1 MSVPGPNKGKKIIAT
16 GGWRKAGTPAN
27 NRPIANQPI
36 PTPAPQVKSEQPQ
49 HPPSLLNKVKSAV
62 EAYASRGITQDK
74 RCDEETK
81 KVRSISCHGDSERG
95 IAPCEFRRDSKV
107 EEGRFY
113 CGECG
118 CGDRA
123 ATWLNAKQPEDY
135 TKLDFPKVVCPLNMP
150 GFSNY
155 TPASEETVERRM
167 KYNFTRKEQIE
178 RLVDL
183 TIKKTDEKN

>member
-1 MSVPGPNKGKKIIAT
+1 MSDPTPNRPNKGKKIIAT
-16 GGWRKAGTPAN
+16 GGWTKAGASANRYTP
-27 NRPIANQPI
+27 P
-36 PTPAPQVKSEQPQ
+36 PTPPPISQTKPQ

-95 IAPCEFRRDSKV
+95 IAPCEFRRDSKA

-118 CGDRA
+118 CGA
-123 ATWLNAKQPEDY
+123 
-135 TKLDFPKVVCPLNMP
+135 
-150 GFSNY
+150 G
-155 TPASEETVERRM
+155 
-167 KYNFTRKEQIE
+167 EQ
-178 RLVDL
+178 LG
-183 TIKKTDEKN
+183 

>member
-1 MSVPGPNKGKKIIAT
+1 MSDPAPNKPNKSKKIVAT
-16 GGWRKAGTPAN
+16 GGWAKGGAPAR
-27 NRPIANQPI
+27 RPSA
-36 PTPAPQVKSEQPQ
+36 PTPEVGPQ
-49 HPPSLLNKVKSAV
+49 HPPSLLNKVKNAV
-62 EAYASRGITQDK
+62 GAYASRGIAQDK

-95 IAPCEFRRDSKV
+95 IAPCEFRRDSKA

-178 RLVDL
+178 RQVDL
-183 TIKKTDEKN
+183 TIKKTDEKS